1 MPTRANATALA
12 ANPRMQLLLL
22 ICRFLSCCPKATPLK
37 ARRVPMRGGLG
48 AASKQREGECVFS
61 RTRAALAVPF
71 TMKGGAVH
79 CGPARQGEGASDQH
93 TPRGAG

>member
-1 MPTRANATALA
+1 
-12 ANPRMQLLLL
+12 
-22 ICRFLSCCPKATPLK
+22 
-37 ARRVPMRGGLG
+37 MRGGLG

-93 TPRGAG
+93 TPRGAGGDGSGAASGEQAEASGGAPWPTRSRTAR